1 MDSKSQIS
9 SPSIRLARQQS
20 RVKKCYNFDHF
31 TQFQVILN
39 ILRAHKSH
47 QTHFFLALESAK
59 FARKMGFFAEKM
71 ANLAQQER
79 NSAKQRFWNIPSRP
93 SRWNRRPIDG
103 NRPLFFPKAPGIAPI
118 SCEKNTPKWRIF
130 SRFLQF
136 LGSSKDDP
144 KIDYARE
151 PKNVKQKPWTAVEI
165 PQTTRTQ
172 PEEENP
178 ARD

>member
-20 RVKKCYNFDHF
+20 RVEKCYNFDHF

-71 ANLAQQER
+71 ANLAQQDR

-103 NRPLFFPKAPGIAPI
+103 NRPLFFPKAPEIAPI
-118 SCEKNTPKWRIF
+118 SCEKRHPKMAHFFPVPAI
-130 SRFLQF
+130 SRTLF
-136 LGSSKDDP
+136 K
-144 KIDYARE
+144 K
-151 PKNVKQKPWTAVEI
+151 
-165 PQTTRTQ
+165 
-172 PEEENP
+172 
-178 ARD
+178 